1 MEAIKK
7 LNPKIFI
14 VEDDVFYQDFLM
26 MHFKRIGLTNIQI
39 FSSGEEF
46 FKEILI
52 EDKPFLC
59 ILDYRIEG
67 GMNGNQI
74 LAKLKK
80 AFPKLPIILLS
91 AHDTL
96 NVAVQA
102 LKLGAYDYV
111 MKDEYTFERIENLLK
126 KIYRLRQLEREE
138 RQFKRMK
145 IYFSMSL
152 VVIVILLMSL
162 NHYFDL

>member
-1 MEAIKK
+1 MEVIKN

-14 VEDDVFYQDFLM
+14 VEDDIFYQDFLM
-26 MHFKRIGLTNIQI
+26 MHFKRIGLNNIQF

-46 FKEILI
+46 LEKILV

-59 ILDYRIEG
+59 ILDYQIEG

-111 MKDEYTFERIENLLK
+111 IKNEYTFERIEDLLQ
-126 KIYRLRQLEREE
+126 KIYRLRQLEKEE
-138 RQFKRMK
+138 QQFKRMK
-145 IYFSMSL
+145 VYFSMSI
-152 VVIVILLMSL
+152 VVIFILLLSL
-162 NHYFDL
+162 NHYFGL